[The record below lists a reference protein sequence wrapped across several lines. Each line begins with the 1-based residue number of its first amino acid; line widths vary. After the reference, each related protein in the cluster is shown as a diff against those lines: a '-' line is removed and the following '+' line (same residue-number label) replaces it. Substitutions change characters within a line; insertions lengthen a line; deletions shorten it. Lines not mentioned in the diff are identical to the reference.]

1 MSCGLTCFV
10 CGHNSRLVVRYD
22 YDEWPGVHGVN
33 SSGQESRY
41 GGFLACEAQWRLG
54 QVFILDLDLMRHI
67 ASILEGRLIRPG
79 ACMAAMLITA
89 SSCFNDT
96 NSIYQPLNL
105 YLLPVIYGVVEFPC
119 VMGSFLLQNII
130 DWHPSP
136 KSHSSISSLQFPPHL
151 SRRDLGSP
159 RLPWL
164 V

>member
-1 MSCGLTCFV
+1 VVWHAFV
-10 CGHNSRLVVRYD
+10 CGHDSRLVVRCD
-22 YDEWPGVHGVN
+22 YDEWTGVHGVN

-41 GGFLACEAQWRLG
+41 GGFLAWEAQWRLG

-67 ASILEGRLIRPG
+67 ASILERRLLRTG

-105 YLLPVIYGVVEFPC
+105 YLLPVIYGVKFPC
-119 VMGSFLLQNII
+119 VTGSFLLQNII
-130 DWHPSP
+130 DRHPSP